1 VECGVEAFEEEIQ
14 AQGFRVIAGLDEAG
28 RGPLAGPVVA
38 AAVVLAP
45 IKKMAGLDDSK
56 KLSPEQR
63 EKIFSL
69 ILQQAAAVG
78 IGVVD
83 AREIDRLN
91 ILRASLK
98 AMEQAVQNLP
108 LSPDFLLIDG
118 IHSLTLPLAQRAI
131 PKGDQ
136 RCQSIAAA
144 SIVAKVTRDRLM
156 LAYHD
161 EYPQY
166 NFARHKGYG
175 TREHLQAIRQYGCC
189 PLHRQSFKPIYQLSL
204 L

>member
-1 VECGVEAFEEEIQ
+1 MEPFEEEIR
-14 AQGFRVIAGLDEAG
+14 AQGFKIIAGLDEAG

-38 AAVVLAP
+38 AAVVLP
-45 IKKMAGLDDSK
+45 PVERLKGINDSK
-56 KLSPEQR
+56 KLTAGKR
-63 EKIFSL
+63 EEIFSL
-69 ILQQAAAVG
+69 LLQKAPAVSIG
-78 IGVVD
+78 IVEVE
-83 AREIDRLN
+83 EIDRLN

-98 AMEQAVQNLP
+98 AMEQAVNNLS

-118 IHSLTLPLAQRAI
+118 IYLLGLPLAQQAI

-156 LAYHD
+156 MSYHTQ
-161 EYPQY
+161 YPKY

-175 TREHLQAIRQYGCC
+175 TKEHLRAIREHGCC
-189 PLHRQSFKPIYQLSL
+189 PIHRQSFKSIYQPSL